1 MGRRGEAVELLRRQ
15 LMLVQRLPSSLF
27 DSVVSHKGLYGRTS
41 AVTGPQ
47 LILVYSCMS

>member
-1 MGRRGEAVELLRRQ
+1 MGRRDDGAELLRRQ

-27 DSVVSHKGLYGRTS
+27 DSVVSHKGLFGRTS
-41 AVTGPQ
+41 AITGPQ